1 MKKLVTS
8 LLLIS
13 NVVGLWA
20 YDFVS
25 DGLYYEIIDR
35 EEQIVAVTYQTS
47 DWANNYLGRTDV
59 CIPSSVCY
67 NDTCYSVTTIGCC
80 AFAGCRTLKSIVLS
94 CGLEKIRARA
104 FNSCTNLRTVV
115 CETLEPPILEY
126 PTFEGVK
133 LKKVKLYVPEGY
145 INGYKNILNHYD
157 IPDREALEE
166 GCISQEEY
174 NELLID
180 YFGASQWQAF
190 KTLLPIEQ
198 FPIYN
203 Q

>member
-1 MKKLVTS
+1 MKKAST
-8 LLLIS
+8 LLLLLS
-13 NVVGLWA
+13 NVIGLWA

-25 DGLYYEIIDR
+25 DGLYYEIIDQ
-35 EEQIVAVTYQTS
+35 EEQQVAVTYQTS
-47 DWANNYLGRTDV
+47 DWANNYVGRTDV
-59 CIPSSVCY
+59 YIPSSVRH
-67 NDTCYSVTTIGCC
+67 NDTSYAVTTIGCC

-104 FNSCTNLRTVV
+104 FNSCMNLRTVV

-174 NELLID
+174 NEHLID

-190 KTLLPIEQ
+190 KQVLPIETL
-198 FPIYN
+198 PIE
-203 Q
+203 

>member
-67 NDTCYSVTTIGCC
+67 NDTFYSVTTIGCC
-80 AFAGCRTLKSIVLS
+80 AFAGCSTLKAIMFS
-94 CGLEKIRARA
+94 CGLERIKTRA
-104 FNSCTNLRTVV
+104 FNRCTNLRTII
-115 CETLEPPILEY
+115 CETLKPPILEY

-145 INGYKNILNHYD
+145 INEYNNILNHYD

-180 YFGASQWQAF
+180 YLGASQWQAF
-190 KTLLPIEQ
+190 KQVLPIETL
-198 FPIYN
+198 PIE
-203 Q
+203 

>member
-1 MKKLVTS
+1 MKKATT
-8 LLLIS
+8 LLFLLT
-13 NVVGLWA
+13 NVIGLWA

-25 DGLYYEIIDR
+25 DGLYYDIIDQ
-35 EEQIVAVTYQTS
+35 EGQIVAVTYQTS
-47 DWANNYLGRTDV
+47 DWDNNYLGRTDV

-94 CGLEKIRARA
+94 CGLERVKAKA
-104 FNSCTNLRTVV
+104 FNRCTNLRTII

-133 LKKVKLYVPEGY
+133 LTKVKLYVPEGY

-166 GCISQEEY
+166 GCISQEDY

-180 YFGASQWQAF
+180 YLGASQWQAF
-190 KTLLPIEQ
+190 KQVLPIETL
-198 FPIYN
+198 PIE
-203 Q
+203 

>member
-47 DWANNYLGRTDV
+47 DWDNNYLGRTDV

-104 FNSCTNLRTVV
+104 FNHCTNLRTVV

-133 LKKVKLYVPEGY
+133 LKKVKLYVPEEY
-145 INGYKNILNHYD
+145 INEYKNILNHYD
-157 IPDREALEE
+157 SPDREALEE
-166 GCISQEEY
+166 GYISQADY

-180 YFGASQWQAF
+180 YLGASQWQAF
-190 KTLLPIEQ
+190 KQVLPIETL
-198 FPIYN
+198 PIE
-203 Q
+203 

>member
-25 DGLYYEIIDR
+25 DGLYYDIIDQ
-35 EEQIVAVTYQTS
+35 EGQIVAVTYQTS
-47 DWANNYLGRTDV
+47 DWDNNYLGRTDV

-67 NDTCYSVTTIGCC
+67 NDTFYSVTTIGCC

-104 FNSCTNLRTVV
+104 FNRCTNLRTVI

-133 LKKVKLYVPEGY
+133 LKKVRLYVRQEY
-145 INGYKNILNHYD
+145 INDYKNILNHYD
-157 IPDREALEE
+157 IPDKETLEE
-166 GCISQEEY
+166 GYISQAEY

-180 YFGASQWQAF
+180 YLGACQWQAF
-190 KTLLPIEQ
+190 KNVLPLEQLMIE
-198 FPIYN
+198 
-203 Q
+203 

>member
-1 MKKLVTS
+1 MKKFII
-8 LLLIS
+8 LLLFFG
-13 NVVGLWA
+13 NVVGLSA

-25 DGLYYEIIDR
+25 DGLYYDIIDQ
-35 EEQIVAVTYQTS
+35 EGQIVAVTYQTS
-47 DWANNYLGRTDV
+47 DWANNYLGRKDV
-59 CIPSSVCY
+59 YIPSSVCY
-67 NDTCYSVTTIGCC
+67 NNTYYSVTTIGCC
-80 AFAGCRTLKSIVLS
+80 AFAGCNTLKSITFS
-94 CGLEKIRARA
+94 CGLERVRARA

-166 GCISQEEY
+166 GFISQKEY
-174 NELLID
+174 NEYL
-180 YFGASQWQAF
+180 GAHQWRAF
-190 KTLLPIEQ
+190 KKVLPIEQ
-198 FPIYN
+198 LITE
-203 Q
+203 

>member
-13 NVVGLWA
+13 NVVSLWA

-25 DGLYYEIIDR
+25 DGLYYDIIDQ
-35 EEQIVAVTYQTS
+35 EGQIVAVTYQTN
-47 DWANNYLGRTDV
+47 DWDNNYLGRTDV

-67 NDTCYSVTTIGCC
+67 NNTYYSVTTIGCC

-104 FNSCTNLRTVV
+104 FNSCTNLRTVI

-133 LKKVKLYVPEGY
+133 LKKVKLYVPQGY
-145 INGYKNILNHYD
+145 INDYKNILNHYD
-157 IPDREALEE
+157 FPDREALEE
-166 GCISQEEY
+166 GYISQAEY

-180 YFGASQWQAF
+180 YLGASQWRAF
-190 KTLLPIEQ
+190 KQVLPIETL
-198 FPIYN
+198 PIE
-203 Q
+203 

>member
-25 DGLYYEIIDR
+25 DGLYYDIIDQ
-35 EEQIVAVTYQTS
+35 EGPIVAVTYQTS
-47 DWANNYLGRTDV
+47 DWTNNYLGRTDV

-67 NDTCYSVTTIGCC
+67 NDTYYSVTMIGSC
-80 AFAGCRTLKSIVLS
+80 AFAGCRTLKSIMFS
-94 CGLEKIRARA
+94 CGLERIKAGA
-104 FNSCTNLRTVV
+104 FNGCTKLKTIV

-133 LKKVKLYVPEGY
+133 LTKVKLYVPEGY
-145 INGYKNILNHYD
+145 INEYKNILHHYD
-157 IPDREALEE
+157 VPDKEALKD

-174 NELLID
+174 NEHLID

-190 KTLLPIEQ
+190 KQVLPIETL
-198 FPIYN
+198 PIE
-203 Q
+203 

>member
-1 MKKLVTS
+1 MKKLGT
-8 LLLIS
+8 LLFLLT
-13 NVVGLWA
+13 NVIGLWA

-25 DGLYYEIIDR
+25 DGLYYDIIDQ
-35 EEQIVAVTYQTS
+35 EGQIVAVTYKTS
-47 DWANNYLGRTDV
+47 DWDNNYLGRTDV

-104 FNSCTNLRTVV
+104 FNSCTNLRTVI

-133 LKKVKLYVPEGY
+133 LKKVRLYVRQEY
-145 INGYKNILNHYD
+145 INDYKNILNHYD
-157 IPDREALEE
+157 IPDKETLEE
-166 GCISQEEY
+166 GYISQAEY

-180 YFGASQWQAF
+180 YLGACQWQAF
-190 KTLLPIEQ
+190 KNVLPLEQLMIE
-198 FPIYN
+198 
-203 Q
+203 

>member
-25 DGLYYEIIDR
+25 DGLYYDIIDQ
-35 EEQIVAVTYQTS
+35 EGQIVAVTYQTN
-47 DWANNYLGRTDV
+47 DWANNYVGRTDV
-59 CIPSSVCY
+59 YIPSSVRH
-67 NDTCYSVTTIGCC
+67 NDTSYAVKTIGCC
-80 AFAGCRTLKSIVLS
+80 AFAGCNTLKSITFS
-94 CGLEKIRARA
+94 CGLERVRARA

-145 INGYKNILNHYD
+145 INGYNNILNHYD
-157 IPDREALEE
+157 FPNREDVEE
-166 GCISQEEY
+166 GYISEEEY
-174 NELLID
+174 HELLID
-180 YFGASQWQAF
+180 YLSASQWQAF
-190 KTLLPIEQ
+190 KKVLPIEEL
-198 FPIYN
+198 IIE
-203 Q
+203 

>member
-25 DGLYYEIIDR
+25 DGLYYDIIDQ
-35 EEQIVAVTYQTS
+35 EGQIVAVTYQTS
-47 DWANNYLGRTDV
+47 DWDNNYLGRTDV

-67 NDTCYSVTTIGCC
+67 NDTFYSVTTIGCC

-104 FNSCTNLRTVV
+104 FNRCTNLRTVI

-133 LKKVKLYVPEGY
+133 LKKVKLYVPQGY
-145 INGYKNILNHYD
+145 IHDYKNILNHYD
-157 IPDREALEE
+157 IPDKETLEE
-166 GCISQEEY
+166 GCISQAEY

-180 YFGASQWQAF
+180 YLGASQWRAF
-190 KTLLPIEQ
+190 KKLLPIEQ
-198 FPIYN
+198 LMIE
-203 Q
+203 

>member
-13 NVVGLWA
+13 NAVGLWA

-25 DGLYYEIIDR
+25 DGLYYEIIDQ
-35 EEQIVAVTYQTS
+35 EEQIVAVTYQTC
-47 DWANNYLGRTDV
+47 DWDNNYLGRTDV

-67 NDTCYSVTTIGCC
+67 NNTYYSVTTIGCC

-104 FNSCTNLRTVV
+104 FNSCTNLRTVI

-133 LKKVKLYVPEGY
+133 LKKVRLYVPQGY
-145 INGYKNILNHYD
+145 INDYKNILNHYD
-157 IPDREALEE
+157 FPDREALEE
-166 GCISQEEY
+166 GYISQAEY

-180 YFGASQWQAF
+180 YLGASQWRAF
-190 KTLLPIEQ
+190 KQVLPIETLL
-198 FPIYN
+198 IE
-203 Q
+203 

>member
-1 MKKLVTS
+1 MKKLGT
-8 LLLIS
+8 LLFLLT
-13 NVVGLWA
+13 NVIGLWA

-25 DGLYYEIIDR
+25 DGLYYEIIDQ
-35 EEQIVAVTYQTS
+35 EEQQVAVTYQTS
-47 DWANNYLGRTDV
+47 DWDNNYLGRTDV

-104 FNSCTNLRTVV
+104 FNSCTNLRTVI

-133 LKKVKLYVPEGY
+133 LKKVRLYVRQEY
-145 INGYKNILNHYD
+145 INDYKNILNHYD
-157 IPDREALEE
+157 IPDKETLEE
-166 GCISQEEY
+166 GYISQAEY

-180 YFGASQWQAF
+180 YLGACQWQAF
-190 KTLLPIEQ
+190 KNVLPLEQLMIE
-198 FPIYN
+198 
-203 Q
+203 

>member
-1 MKKLVTS
+1 MKKLVT
-8 LLLIS
+8 LLLLLS

-25 DGLYYEIIDR
+25 DGLYYEIIDQ

-47 DWANNYLGRTDV
+47 DWANNYLGRTEV
-59 CIPSSVCY
+59 CIPSYVRY
-67 NDTCYSVTTIGCC
+67 NDTSYAVTTIGCC

-104 FNSCTNLRTVV
+104 FNSCTNLRTVI

-145 INGYKNILNHYD
+145 IYEYKNILNHYD
-157 IPDREALEE
+157 FPNREDVKE
-166 GCISQEEY
+166 GYISEEEY
-174 NELLID
+174 HELLID
-180 YFGASQWQAF
+180 YLSASQWQAF
-190 KTLLPIEQ
+190 KNVLPIETL
-198 FPIYN
+198 PIE
-203 Q
+203 

>member
-1 MKKLVTS
+1 MKKAST
-8 LLLIS
+8 LLLLLS
-13 NVVGLWA
+13 NVIGLWA

-25 DGLYYEIIDR
+25 DGLYYDIIDQ
-35 EEQIVAVTYQTS
+35 EGQIVAVTYQTS
-47 DWANNYLGRTDV
+47 DWDNNYLGRTEV
-59 CIPSSVCY
+59 CIPSYVRY
-67 NDTCYSVTTIGCC
+67 NDTSYAVKTIGCC
-80 AFAGCRTLKSIVLS
+80 AFAGCNTLKSITFS
-94 CGLEKIRARA
+94 CGLERVRARA

-174 NELLID
+174 NEHLID

-190 KTLLPIEQ
+190 KQVLPIETL
-198 FPIYN
+198 PIE
-203 Q
+203 

>member
-1 MKKLVTS
+1 MKKAST
-8 LLLIS
+8 LLLLLS
-13 NVVGLWA
+13 NVIGLWA

-25 DGLYYEIIDR
+25 DGVCYEIIDQ
-35 EEQIVAVTYQTS
+35 EEQQVAVTYQTS
-47 DWANNYLGRTDV
+47 DWANNYVGQTDI
-59 CIPSSVCY
+59 CIPSYVCY
-67 NDTCYSVTTIGCC
+67 NNTCYTVTTIGCC
-80 AFAGCRTLKSIVLS
+80 AFAGCNTLKSITFS
-94 CGLEKIRARA
+94 CGLERVRARA

-145 INGYKNILNHYD
+145 INEYKNILHHYD
-157 IPDREALEE
+157 VPDKEALKE

-174 NELLID
+174 NEHLID

-190 KTLLPIEQ
+190 KNVLPIETL
-198 FPIYN
+198 PIE
-203 Q
+203 

>member
-1 MKKLVTS
+1 MKKAST
-8 LLLIS
+8 LLLLLS
-13 NVVGLWA
+13 NVIGLWA

-25 DGLYYEIIDR
+25 DGLYYEIIDQ
-35 EEQIVAVTYQTS
+35 EEQQVAVTYQTS
-47 DWANNYLGRTDV
+47 DWDNNYLGRTDV

-104 FNSCTNLRTVV
+104 FNSCTNLRTVI

-133 LKKVKLYVPEGY
+133 LTKVKLYVPEGY
-145 INGYKNILNHYD
+145 INGYKNIYY
-157 IPDREALEE
+157 IPEKEEVEE
-166 GCISQEEY
+166 GFISQEEY
-174 NELLID
+174 NEYL
-180 YFGASQWQAF
+180 GAYQWRAVKKIQ
-190 KTLLPIEQ
+190 PIEQ
-198 FPIYN
+198 LITE
-203 Q
+203 

>member
-25 DGLYYEIIDR
+25 DGLYYDIIDQ
-35 EEQIVAVTYQTS
+35 EGQIVAVTYQTS

-59 CIPSSVCY
+59 YIPSSVCY
-67 NDTCYSVTTIGCC
+67 NNTYYSVTTIGCC
-80 AFAGCRTLKSIVLS
+80 AFAGCNTLKSITFS
-94 CGLEKIRARA
+94 CGLERVRARA

-145 INGYKNILNHYD
+145 INEYKNILNHYD
-157 IPDREALEE
+157 IPDREDVEE
-166 GCISQEEY
+166 GYISEEEY
-174 NELLID
+174 HELLI
-180 YFGASQWQAF
+180 YYLSASQWQAF
-190 KTLLPIEQ
+190 KKVLPIEEL
-198 FPIYN
+198 IIE
-203 Q
+203 

>member
-1 MKKLVTS
+1 MKKIGTL

-13 NVVGLWA
+13 NVVSLWA

-25 DGLYYEIIDR
+25 DGLYYDIIDQ
-35 EEQIVAVTYQTS
+35 EEHIVAVTYQTS
-47 DWANNYLGRTDV
+47 YWANNYLGRTDV
-59 CIPSSVCY
+59 FIPSSVCY

-94 CGLEKIRARA
+94 CGLERVKARA
-104 FNSCTNLRTVV
+104 FNRCTNLRTII

-133 LKKVKLYVPEGY
+133 LTKVKLYVPEWY
-145 INGYKNILNHYD
+145 INEYKNILNHYD

-166 GCISQEEY
+166 GYISREEY

-180 YFGASQWQAF
+180 YLRASQWQAF
-190 KTLLPIEQ
+190 KKVLPLETLPIE
-198 FPIYN
+198 
-203 Q
+203 

>member
-1 MKKLVTS
+1 MNKLITLV
-8 LLLIS
+8 LLLS
-13 NVVGLWA
+13 NVVGLAA

-25 DGLYYEIIDR
+25 DGVCYEIIDQ
-35 EEQIVAVTYQTS
+35 EEQQVAVTYQTS
-47 DWANNYLGRTDV
+47 DWANNYVGRTDV
-59 CIPSSVCY
+59 YIPSSVRH
-67 NDTCYSVTTIGCC
+67 NDTSYAVTTIGCC
-80 AFAGCRTLKSIVLS
+80 AFAGCNTLKSITFS
-94 CGLEKIRARA
+94 CGLERVRARA

-145 INGYKNILNHYD
+145 INEYKNILHHYD
-157 IPDREALEE
+157 VPDKEALKE

-174 NELLID
+174 NEHLID

-190 KTLLPIEQ
+190 KQVQPIETLPIE
-198 FPIYN
+198 
-203 Q
+203 

>member
-1 MKKLVTS
+1 MKKAST
-8 LLLIS
+8 LLLLLS
-13 NVVGLWA
+13 NVIGLWA

-25 DGLYYEIIDR
+25 DGLYYEIIDQ
-35 EEQIVAVTYQTS
+35 EEQQVAVTYQTS
-47 DWANNYLGRTDV
+47 DWDNNYLGRTDV

-104 FNSCTNLRTVV
+104 FNSCTNLRTVI

-133 LKKVKLYVPEGY
+133 LTKVKLYVPEGY
-145 INGYKNILNHYD
+145 INGYKNIYY
-157 IPDREALEE
+157 IPEKEEVEE
-166 GCISQEEY
+166 GFISQEEY
-174 NELLID
+174 NEYL
-180 YFGASQWQAF
+180 GAYQWRAV
-190 KTLLPIEQ
+190 KKILPIEQ
-198 FPIYN
+198 LITE
-203 Q
+203 

>member
-1 MKKLVTS
+1 MKKAST
-8 LLLIS
+8 LLLLLS
-13 NVVGLWA
+13 NVIGLWA

-67 NDTCYSVTTIGCC
+67 NDTCYSVTMIGSC

-115 CETLEPPILEY
+115 CETLKPPTLEY

-133 LKKVKLYVPEGY
+133 LEKVKLYVPEGY
-145 INGYKNILNHYD
+145 INEYKNILNHYD
-157 IPDREALEE
+157 FPNREDVKE
-166 GCISQEEY
+166 GYTSEEEY
-174 NELLID
+174 HELLID
-180 YFGASQWQAF
+180 YLSASQWQAF
-190 KTLLPIEQ
+190 KNVLPIETL
-198 FPIYN
+198 PIE
-203 Q
+203 

>member
-25 DGLYYEIIDR
+25 DGLYYDIIDQ
-35 EEQIVAVTYQTS
+35 EGQIVAVTYQTS

-59 CIPSSVCY
+59 YIPSSVCY
-67 NDTCYSVTTIGCC
+67 NNTYYSVTTIGCC
-80 AFAGCRTLKSIVLS
+80 AFAGCNTLKSITFS
-94 CGLEKIRARA
+94 CGLERVRARA

-145 INGYKNILNHYD
+145 INEYKNILNHYD
-157 IPDREALEE
+157 FPNREDVEE
-166 GCISQEEY
+166 GYISEEEY
-174 NELLID
+174 QKYMDVLDKYKNIKKNK
-180 YFGASQWQAF
+180 GR
-190 KTLLPIEQ
+190 
-198 FPIYN
+198 
-203 Q
+203 

>member
-1 MKKLVTS
+1 MKKLGTL

-13 NVVGLWA
+13 NVVSLWA
-20 YDFVS
+20 YDFAS
-25 DGLYYEIIDR
+25 NGLCYDIIDQ
-35 EEQIVAVTYQTS
+35 EEHIVAVTYQTS

-80 AFAGCRTLKSIVLS
+80 AFAGCRTLKSIVLP

-104 FNSCTNLRTVV
+104 FNSCTNLRTVI

-190 KTLLPIEQ
+190 KQVLPIETL
-198 FPIYN
+198 PIE
-203 Q
+203 

>member
-25 DGLYYEIIDR
+25 DGLYYEIIDQ
-35 EEQIVAVTYQTS
+35 EGQIVAVTYQTS

-59 CIPSSVCY
+59 YIPSSVRH
-67 NDTCYSVTTIGCC
+67 NDTSYAVTTIGCC
-80 AFAGCRTLKSIVLS
+80 AFAGCSTLKAIMFS
-94 CGLEKIRARA
+94 CGLERIKTRA

-145 INGYKNILNHYD
+145 INEYKNILYHYD
-157 IPDREALEE
+157 IPDKETLEE
-166 GCISQEEY
+166 GYISQAEY

-180 YFGASQWQAF
+180 YLGACQWQAF

>member
-25 DGLYYEIIDR
+25 DGLYYDIIDR
-35 EEQIVAVTYQTS
+35 EKQIVAVTYQTS

-157 IPDREALEE
+157 IPDRESLEE
-166 GCISQEEY
+166 GCVSQEEY
-174 NELLID
+174 NEHLID
-180 YFGASQWQAF
+180 YLSASQWQAF
-190 KTLLPIEQ
+190 KNVLPIETL
-198 FPIYN
+198 PIE
-203 Q
+203 

>member
-13 NVVGLWA
+13 NVVSLWA

-25 DGLYYEIIDR
+25 NGLYYDIIDQ
-35 EEQIVAVTYQTS
+35 EGQIVAVTYQTS

-67 NDTCYSVTTIGCC
+67 NDTCYYVTTIGCC

-115 CETLEPPILEY
+115 CETSEPPLLEY

-133 LKKVKLYVPEGY
+133 LTKIKLYVPKGY
-145 INGYKNILNHYD
+145 INEYKNILHHYD
-157 IPDREALEE
+157 VPDKEALKE
-166 GCISQEEY
+166 GCISPEEY
-174 NELLID
+174 NEQLID

-190 KTLLPIEQ
+190 KQVLPIETL
-198 FPIYN
+198 PIE
-203 Q
+203 